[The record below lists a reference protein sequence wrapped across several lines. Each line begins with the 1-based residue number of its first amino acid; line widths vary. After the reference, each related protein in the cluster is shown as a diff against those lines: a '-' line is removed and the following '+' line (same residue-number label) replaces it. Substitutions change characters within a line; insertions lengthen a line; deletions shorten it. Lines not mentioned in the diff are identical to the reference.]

1 MSNITDAKL
10 VIETVLGHSMT
21 NDALIRVADAYWA
34 ADPHS
39 LIHNGVVVP
48 ADLDN
53 PTNEEKSELFLKTL
67 KKSGQEV
74 VKHVAAKAADDAAA
88 AAKAAAEA
96 AAADDM
102 T

>member
-1 MSNITDAKL
+1 MTAVTDFKL
-10 VIETVLGHSMT
+10 VVETILGHTVT
-21 NDALIRVADAYWA
+21 NVGLIRIGNAYA
-34 ADPHS
+34 IADPHS
-39 LIHNGVVVP
+39 LVHNGDIVY
-48 ADLDN
+48 ADPEN
-53 PTNEEKSELFLKTL
+53 PTNEEKAQLFLMTL

>member
-10 VIETVLGHSMT
+10 VIETILGRSMT
-21 NDALIRVADAYWA
+21 AEALIRVADAYMA

-39 LIHNGVVVP
+39 LVHNGDIVL
-48 ADLDN
+48 ADPEN
-53 PTNEEKSELFLKTL
+53 PTADEKAQLFLMTL
-67 KKSGQEV
+67 KKSGQAV
-74 VKHVAAKAADDAAA
+74 VRHVAAKAADDAAA